1 MNKVRIVLIVFLK
14 NKVFV
19 TKSNQANILH
29 KDEVTAYETQKKE
42 AEAKGQKLD
51 SNTLVRPR
59 IKLSSCLESFGR
71 SEIVEQFYSSAL
83 NEKTAAH
90 K

>member
-1 MNKVRIVLIVFLK
+1 MSLLSKLIK
-14 NKVFV
+14 RY
-19 TKSNQANILH
+19 I
-29 KDEVTAYETQKKE
+29 KDEVAAYEAQKKE

-59 IKLSSCLESFGR
+59 IKLSSCLESFSR
-71 SEIVEQFYSSAL
+71 TEIVEQFYSSAL
-83 NEKTAAH
+83 NEKTIAH